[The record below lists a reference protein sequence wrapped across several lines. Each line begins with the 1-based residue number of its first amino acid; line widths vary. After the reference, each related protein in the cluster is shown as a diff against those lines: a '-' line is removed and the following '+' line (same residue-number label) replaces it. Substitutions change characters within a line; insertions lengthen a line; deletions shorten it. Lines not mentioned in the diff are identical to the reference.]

1 MPIYSVENP
10 RSVKIEYYIDEKQK
24 GKGIASKAL
33 EYVVKDI
40 YERGIFD
47 GFKVTHIEKEIITK
61 IDSIFL
67 SINNDN
73 LASQKVAKKN
83 GFICEEGNNKNSY
96 TYNLSRNDY
105 FNYIQSKKEDLKL

>member
-10 RSVKIEYYIDEKQK
+10 RSVEIEYYIDEKQK

-47 GFKVTHIEKEIITK
+47 GFKVIHT
-61 IDSIFL
+61 
-67 SINNDN
+67 
-73 LASQKVAKKN
+73 
-83 GFICEEGNNKNSY
+83 
-96 TYNLSRNDY
+96 
-105 FNYIQSKKEDLKL
+105 